1 MRVSNYGVSQFIV
14 YADDPDRAAAF
25 YRAVFGWETSP
36 LGPPPGLVI
45 NNPGSRRVLRG
56 HLALRTASES
66 IHGFE
71 CVVSVASLT
80 KTAAAV
86 LANGGT
92 VLQHV
97 PFIRSVGGQLR
108 FRDPEGNVVQAF
120 QFPRNRTTGR
130 RATSNKRMQ
139 LTRSAR
145 ANGRRGPR
153 S

>member
-1 MRVSNYGVSQFIV
+1 
-14 YADDPDRAAAF
+14 
-25 YRAVFGWETSP
+25 
-36 LGPPPGLVI
+36 
-45 NNPGSRRVLRG
+45 RVLRG
-56 HLALRTASES
+56 HLAPRKVSES

-71 CVVSVASLT
+71 CVVSVASLI

-92 VLQHV
+92 VLEHV
-97 PFIRSVGGQLR
+97 PFIKQVGGQLR

-120 QFPRNRTTGR
+120 QFPTNRPTAR
-130 RATSNKRMQ
+130 KATSNKRMQ